1 MQKQFSPTLI
11 LDGLAGAGL
20 IAFTILFSSLL
31 RKWYSRWGATAEETG
46 RRLPGDE
53 FVPHPRSELTMAIT
67 IQAPPEKIWPWFLQ
81 LGCQRGGWYSYDLL
95 DNGGVPSA
103 NRILPEYQHLN
114 VGDQVKATPD
124 GSFGFPVAALQPNR
138 ALSLA
143 GTMNTKTGQAAEPGD
158 PTLEAYFSGDQTFYL
173 EPDGEKNTRLIFRMR
188 NDWNPTFLN
197 NLIFGSVV
205 EPISFVMGRKM
216 LLTLKRRNEVALNEE
231 KK

>member
-1 MQKQFSPTLI
+1 MQRRFNLTLI
-11 LDGLAGAGL
+11 LEGLAGAGF
-20 IAFTILFSSLL
+20 IACTILFSSLL
-31 RKWYSRWGATAEETG
+31 RKWYRRWGATPEETG

-53 FVPHPRSELTMAIT
+53 FVPTPRSELTMAIT
-67 IQAPPEKIWPWFLQ
+67 IQSPPEKIWPWFLQ

-103 NRILPEYQHLN
+103 GRILPEYQHLS

-138 ALSLA
+138 ALSLV
-143 GTMNTKTGQAAEPGD
+143 GTMNIKTGQPAGPGD
-158 PTLEAYFSGDQTFYL
+158 PALEAYFSGDQTFYL
-173 EPDGEKNTRLIFRMR
+173 EPDGENATRLIFRMR
-188 NDWNPTFLN
+188 NDWNPTFFN

-216 LLTLKRRNEVALNEE
+216 LLTLKRRNEAALREGE
-231 KK
+231 K